1 VTWAAN
7 STNSRNAYI
16 LTNANCTPASSKVAY
31 SACGGAGGSGVTA
44 LTGSAVIQMDASAQI
59 NLYVYQNSGGAL
71 NISNTG
77 TFLSMVEL

>member
-1 VTWAAN
+1 
-7 STNSRNAYI
+7 
-16 LTNANCTPASSKVAY
+16 
-31 SACGGAGGSGVTA
+31 
-44 LTGSAVIQMDASAQI
+44 MDASAQI